1 MFARAR
7 RSGDLVPNKRMKG
20 TLTRYQ
26 HPPASTRYSVVPVC
40 KLTHTPHRCRIAPTE
55 ATSEE
60 KNGILAASD
69 ASDGIARRQRA
80 RRVAHRHL
88 EGSSTLN
95 DERATRRHVP
105 GARTTNLVLR
115 TSS

>member
-1 MFARAR
+1 MSPCEMAVTV
-7 RSGDLVPNKRMKG
+7 LVCTVVG
-20 TLTRYQ
+20 TTPR
-26 HPPASTRYSVVPVC
+26 HPTGVGSLPPKPQVKA
-40 KLTHTPHRCRIAPTE
+40 
-55 ATSEE
+55 
-60 KNGILAASD
+60 KNHIEPASD
-69 ASDGIARRQRA
+69 ATDGIARRQRA

-105 GARTTNLVLR
+105 GARTTNLVQR

>member
-1 MFARAR
+1 MWAEMRGAIYSR
-7 RSGDLVPNKRMKG
+7 
-20 TLTRYQ
+20 TR
-26 HPPASTRYSVVPVC
+26 
-40 KLTHTPHRCRIAPTE
+40 LTPHRCRITPTPVK
-55 ATSEE
+55 SEE
-60 KNGILAASD
+60 KKSLLAASD

-80 RRVAHRHL
+80 RRVAHGHL

-105 GARTTNLVLR
+105 GARTTNLVMR

>member
-1 MFARAR
+1 MCPRVR
-7 RSGDLVPNKRMKG
+7 GVPLPRF
-20 TLTRYQ
+20 LD
-26 HPPASTRYSVVPVC
+26 
-40 KLTHTPHRCRIAPTE
+40 TPHRCRITPTPVK
-55 ATSEE
+55 SEE
-60 KNGILAASD
+60 KKSLLAASD

-80 RRVAHRHL
+80 RRVAHGHL

-105 GARTTNLVLR
+105 GARTTNLVMR